1 MPSRRPASRRPGAL
15 DQQWLRQNA
24 DQRSS
29 SKRRSLICPCPRL
42 TAGALLNVPIGMRAS
57 GLQDPV
63 ALVSIGGWSPN
74 QGVPQPAIILN
85 PSFSRHRR
93 GLCPGRPYWAAAMG
107 LSNHTLSTLTGSRQV
122 EPRGKS
128 MGISIDSEPT
138 AIDLFKELHCSKTKG
153 FSEPVKKAI
162 EDMHAREVLTSPSVE
177 DGHQA
182 KTSIEANLAA
192 HCQDNNVMKEI
203 QVELDAKKLESAVL
217 QEELE
222 RLKAQAHENYCHCIN
237 DDVLL
242 WSQKM
247 VSNPPSVM
255 TAISS
260 L

>member
-1 MPSRRPASRRPGAL
+1 MSHESSGLHPRERPGVSGSTGSMRIFSPPPSGAVAAGLGRRERVATAAAAMAIVAATTTTTTAAATTTMMMTSAQELHAVAAASESATRSTAL
-15 DQQWLRQNA
+15 AMVAPECRP
-24 DQRSS
+24 
-29 SKRRSLICPCPRL
+29 K
-42 TAGALLNVPIGMRAS
+42 NVPTGMRAS
-57 GLQDPV
+57 RLQDPV

-182 KTSIEANLAA
+182 KTSIEA
-192 HCQDNNVMKEI
+192 
-203 QVELDAKKLESAVL
+203 
-217 QEELE
+217 
-222 RLKAQAHENYCHCIN
+222 
-237 DDVLL
+237 
-242 WSQKM
+242 
-247 VSNPPSVM
+247 VS
-255 TAISS
+255 
-260 L
+260 